1 MSGTARTNIVIDQG
15 LMSEALELTGLRS
28 QRELVN
34 YALQELI
41 RREKQKQI
49 LSLKGNVAWEGN
61 LDGMRDLR

>member
-1 MSGTARTNIVIDQG
+1 MSGTARTNIVIDQK
-15 LMSEALELTGLRS
+15 LMSEALELTGFRS

-61 LDGMRDLR
+61 LDGMRYLR